1 METAPRNTM
10 VKYGDM
16 EFFIYYFIHDND
28 INPGSGFLNLT
39 LGSED
44 DEFERITSIVPASI
58 LDNDDEQERTAQGL
72 VTEYLKTIG
81 K

>member
-1 METAPRNTM
+1 METAPKNTS

-16 EFFIYYFIHDND
+16 EFFIYYFLHDND
-28 INPGSGFLNLT
+28 VNPGSGFLNLT

-44 DEFERITSIVPASI
+44 DEFERITSIVPCSI
-58 LDNDDEQERTAQGL
+58 LDNDDEQVKTVQKI
-72 VTEYLKTIG
+72 VVEYLKAIG